1 MATQNPDGYTLPN
14 GLRRC
19 SRYDTIFYGAYAGAG
34 ATFDMR
40 VRFDLKQKLN
50 TAKLQKAAD
59 KALRAYP
66 EFAVRPV
73 LYEGRVCYEKNDA
86 PVKLAP
92 DDGKRLYFGTEDTNG
107 YLFVFLYGE
116 RHLSFSIFHSQT
128 DAHGMI
134 CFLVTVMWNYLV
146 NVFPP
151 ARLIGTKLFTQ
162 HGVRADDS
170 VFYAMDDAERFDPLT
185 VFARPGDMV
194 QPVDVQR
201 LFRFPPEDAP
211 KDSPTCRLVN
221 LEISN
226 EAFLAKVKALGTT
239 FAPLLAAL
247 TAEAIRACFDVG
259 DRDVVVI
266 TTADGRRVVPSNT
279 LGNLAYNVYLPV
291 TPATAALP
299 LQKQCETLAGYMAA
313 QRTEAHVRA
322 TFQDILRQCDEI
334 DAMGDIDAVNAFL
347 TGPEGLSNSMTGTGT
362 VFLTY
367 PGRIANNPISRLLLA
382 GLSPGIL
389 AAERAIDV
397 YAHRDSL
404 IIQVSQKGDDLSLVN
419 AIRRTLEKQG
429 FSVRTQDLGRTT
441 QNVFD
446 FGKIKRV

>member
-1 MATQNPDGYTLPN
+1 MTTQSRSSFYLPN

-19 SRYDTIFYGAYAGAG
+19 GRYDTIFYGAYAGAG

-40 VRFDLKQKLN
+40 VRFDLKQKINLK
-50 TAKLQKAAD
+50 KLQKAAD

-73 LYEGRVCYEKNDA
+73 LHEGRVCYEPNDA
-86 PVKLAP
+86 PVRFAP
-92 DDGKRLYFGTEDTNG
+92 DDGNRLYFGTEDTNG

-116 RHLSFSIFHSQT
+116 RHLAFSIFHSQT

-134 CFLVTVMWNYLV
+134 CFLVTVLWNYLV
-146 NVFPP
+146 SVFPP
-151 ARLIGTKLFTQ
+151 ARLIGTGMFTK
-162 HGVRADDS
+162 HGIRADDRL
-170 VFYAMDDAERFDPLT
+170 FYTMDDAERYDPLT
-185 VFARPGDMV
+185 VFAHPGELV
-194 QPVDVQR
+194 QPVDLER
-201 LFRFPPEDAP
+201 LFRFPPENAP
-211 KDSPTCRLVN
+211 KDSATCRLVN

-226 EAFLAKVKALGTT
+226 DAFLQKVKELGTT
-239 FAPLLAAL
+239 FAPLLSAL
-247 TAEAIRACFDVG
+247 TAEAVRGCFDVG

-266 TTADGRRVVPSNT
+266 TTADGRRVVHSDT

-299 LQKQCETLAGYMAA
+299 LRQQCETLAGLLAS
-313 QRTEAHVRA
+313 QRTETHVRA

-334 DAMGDIDAVNAFL
+334 DAMGEIDKVNAYL
-347 TGPEGLSNSMTGTGT
+347 TGPEGLSNALTGTGT

-367 PGRIANNPISRLLLA
+367 PGRIANNPISRLLLE
-382 GLSPGIL
+382 GLCPGVL
-389 AAERAIDV
+389 AAERAVDV

-404 IIQVSQKGDDLSLVN
+404 IIQISQKGDDLSLVE
-419 AIRRTLEKQG
+419 AMRRTLETHG
-429 FSVRTQDLGRTT
+429 FAVNMQDLGRMT

-446 FGKIKRV
+446 FAKIKRM

>member
-1 MATQNPDGYTLPN
+1 MPQTIESAGGRNSGKPQCGDGKAPHRDGHPLSHSLKAIHLPH
-14 GLRRC
+14 
-19 SRYDTIFYGAYAGAG
+19 AGAMDHG
-34 ATFDMR
+34 AR
-40 VRFDLKQKLN
+40 AQEQKIRHK
-50 TAKLQKAAD
+50 AEEDKLQKAAD

-162 HGVRADDS
+162 HGVRADDRL
-170 VFYAMDDAERFDPLT
+170 FYTMDDAERFDPLT

-221 LEISN
+221 LESINELTVTGRRIEELINSN
-226 EAFLAKVKALGTT
+226 TTARQSLADGSDNSIRSIESRGDATLQTGLHLLEITEITIFLTVIGKEIEQTYSVLIERLIASL
-239 FAPLLAAL
+239 PLA
-247 TAEAIRACFDVG
+247 R
-259 DRDVVVI
+259 VI
-266 TTADGRRVVPSNT
+266 TRVQNK
-279 LGNLAYNVYLPV
+279 
-291 TPATAALP
+291 
-299 LQKQCETLAGYMAA
+299 LQTTKT
-313 QRTEAHVRA
+313 T
-322 TFQDILRQCDEI
+322 ILTKGSQLI
-334 DAMGDIDAVNAFL
+334 KG
-347 TGPEGLSNSMTGTGT
+347 GLT
-362 VFLTY
+362 VFAL
-367 PGRIANNPISRLLLA
+367 
-382 GLSPGIL
+382 
-389 AAERAIDV
+389 
-397 YAHRDSL
+397 
-404 IIQVSQKGDDLSLVN
+404 
-419 AIRRTLEKQG
+419 
-429 FSVRTQDLGRTT
+429 
-441 QNVFD
+441 
-446 FGKIKRV
+446 

>member
-1 MATQNPDGYTLPN
+1 MNTQDRSDYDLPN

-19 SRYDTIFYGAYAGAG
+19 GRYDTIFYGAYAGAG

-40 VRFDLKQKLN
+40 VRFDLKQKIN
-50 TAKLQKAAD
+50 TKKLQKAAD

-73 LYEGRVCYEKNDA
+73 LYEGRVCYEKNTA
-86 PVKLAP
+86 PVRLAP
-92 DDGKRLYFGTEDTNG
+92 DDGRRLYFGTEDTNG

-134 CFLVTVMWNYLV
+134 SFLITVLWNYLV
-146 NVFPP
+146 SVFPP
-151 ARLIGTKLFTQ
+151 ARLIGTKMFTR
-162 HGVRADDS
+162 HGIRADDS
-170 VFYAMDDAERFDPLT
+170 LFYTMDDAERFDPLT
-185 VFARPGDMV
+185 KFARPGNLV
-194 QPVDVQR
+194 QPVDLDR

-211 KDSPTCRLVN
+211 KDCPTCRLVN

-226 EAFLAKVKALGTT
+226 DAFLAKVKALGTT
-239 FAPLLAAL
+239 FAPLLSAL
-247 TAEAIRACFDVG
+247 TAEAIRGCFDVG

-266 TTADGRRVVPSNT
+266 TTADGRRVVSSNT
-279 LGNLAYNVYLPV
+279 LVNLAYNVYLPV
-291 TPATAALP
+291 SPATAALP
-299 LQKQCETLAGYMAA
+299 LQTQCETLAGLLAA
-313 QRTEAHVRA
+313 QRTEEHVRA

-334 DAMGDIDAVNAFL
+334 DAMGEIDAVNAFL
-347 TGPEGLSNSMTGTGT
+347 IGPEGLANSMTGTGT

-367 PGRIANNPISRLLLA
+367 PGRIANNPISGLLLE

-397 YAHRDSL
+397 YAHRDAL
-404 IIQVSQKGDDLSLVN
+404 IIQISQKGDDLSLVESM
-419 AIRRTLEKQG
+419 RRTLETHG
-429 FSVRTQDLGRTT
+429 FAVKTQDLGRTT

-446 FGKIKRV
+446 FEKIKRV